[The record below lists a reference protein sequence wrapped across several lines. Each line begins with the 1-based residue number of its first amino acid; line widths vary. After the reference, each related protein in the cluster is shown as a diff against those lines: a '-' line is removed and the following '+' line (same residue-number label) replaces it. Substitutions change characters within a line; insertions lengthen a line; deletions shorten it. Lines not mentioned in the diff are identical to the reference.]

1 MTDKPKRTVVVM
13 PGDGIGAAV
22 VPEAVRVLDAAG
34 FEASY
39 VNAEIG
45 WSCWL
50 RDGDALPRRTIELL
64 AEHKLGFLG
73 AITSKPPA
81 AAEAEL
87 PGHLKGRGLKYA
99 SPILALRQHFGQD
112 ICMRPCRS
120 FAGNPTN
127 FVRRRTDGSIEEP
140 ALDIVVF
147 RQNTEGLYAG
157 IEWTDPPADVR
168 RALALHPKFAPFE
181 NTSGRDLAITV
192 RVITREACRRILEA
206 AFRFAADQGIA
217 TVTLAE
223 KPNVLR
229 ETSGLFEEVAREV
242 GRAWPQV
249 RLSLL
254 NIDALLMDLARRP
267 EGLRVIVAS
276 NLFGDIVSDA
286 AAGLMGGPGFAC
298 SANLGHE
305 VALFEPTHGS
315 APTHA
320 GFPVPIVNPIAAIL
334 AGALLAE
341 HAGAPEIA
349 TRIRSAIAAVI
360 AEGRVR
366 TYDMLRLR
374 ADPDVVAKGA
384 ATTIEMA
391 DAILEKLS
399 RRRPSH

>member
-1 MTDKPKRTVVVM
+1 MKKTVVVM
-13 PGDGIGAAV
+13 PGDGIGAVV
-22 VPEAVRVLDAAG
+22 VPEAVRVLEAAE
-34 FEASY
+34 FDASY
-39 VNAEIG
+39 VDAEIG

-50 RDGDALPRRTIELL
+50 RDGDALPRRTIDLL
-64 AEHKLGFLG
+64 AEHKLGLLG

-87 PGHLKGRGLKYA
+87 PAHLQGRGLKYA
-99 SPILALRQHFGQD
+99 SPILSLRQHFAQD
-112 ICMRPCRS
+112 ICVRPCRS
-120 FAGNPTN
+120 FAGNPAN

-157 IEWTDPPADVR
+157 VEWTDPPVEVR

-181 NTSGRDLAITV
+181 AVSGRDLAITV
-192 RVITREACRRILEA
+192 RLVTREACRRILDA
-206 AFRFAADQGIA
+206 AFRFAAKQGIR

-242 GRAWPQV
+242 GREWPQIG
-249 RLSLL
+249 LSLL

-267 EGLRVIVAS
+267 EGQHVIVAS

-286 AAGLMGGPGFAC
+286 AAGLTGGPGFAC
-298 SANLGHE
+298 SANLGRD
-305 VALFEPTHGS
+305 VAIFEPTHGS
-315 APTHA
+315 APSHS
-320 GFPVPIVNPIAAIL
+320 GFSVPIVNPVAAIL

-341 HAGAPEIA
+341 HAGTPGIA
-349 TRIRSAIAAVI
+349 TRIREAIAAVI
-360 AEGRVR
+360 AEGCFR

-374 ADPDVVAKGA
+374 AGPDVVAQGA
-384 ATTIEMA
+384 ATTREMA
-391 DAILEKLS
+391 DAVVAKLGA
-399 RRRPSH
+399 RRSSA

>member
-1 MTDKPKRTVVVM
+1 MKRTVVVM
-13 PGDGIGAAV
+13 PGDGIGSV
-22 VPEAVRVLDAAG
+22 VIPEAVRVLEAAG
-34 FEASY
+34 FDASF

-64 AEHKLGFLG
+64 AEHKLGLLG

-81 AAEAEL
+81 AAEAGL
-87 PGHLKGRGLKYA
+87 PPSLKGRGLKYA
-99 SPILALRQHFGQD
+99 SPILTLRQHYGQD

-120 FAGNPTN
+120 FPGHPTN
-127 FVRRRTDGSIEEP
+127 FVRRRADGSIEEP

-157 IEWTDPPADVR
+157 VEWTDPPVDVR

-181 NTSGRDLAITV
+181 KVLGRDLAITV
-192 RVITREACRRILEA
+192 RIVTREACRRILDA
-206 AFRFAADQGIA
+206 AFRFAAERGIPS
-217 TVTLAE
+217 VTLAE

-229 ETSGLFEEVAREV
+229 ETSGLFEEVARDV
-242 GRAWPQV
+242 SRAWPHV
-249 RLSLL
+249 GLSLL

-267 EGLRVIVAS
+267 EGQHVIVAS

-286 AAGLMGGPGFAC
+286 AAGLTGGPGFAC
-298 SANLGHE
+298 SANLGRE
-305 VALFEPTHGS
+305 VAIFEPTHGS
-315 APTHA
+315 APSHA
-320 GFPVPIVNPIAAIL
+320 GFEVPIVNPIAAIL

-341 HAGAPEIA
+341 HAGAPEVA
-349 TRIRSAIAAVI
+349 MRVRSAIGAVI

-374 ADPDVVAKGA
+374 ADPDVVAQGA
-384 ATTIEMA
+384 STTRAMA
-391 DAILEKLS
+391 DAIVEKLEN
-399 RRRPSH
+399 R